1 MGSSF
6 GRSGALFRGGA
17 DRKIKNKNKNKITIK
32 IKIKIKNKIKVKGSG
47 QECPLYTGFQKMNFR
62 PSWIWRGAKAAV
74 GLRKL
79 CVGCW

>member
-1 MGSSF
+1 
-6 GRSGALFRGGA
+6 
-17 DRKIKNKNKNKITIK
+17 
-32 IKIKIKNKIKVKGSG
+32 
-47 QECPLYTGFQKMNFR
+47 MNFR